1 MIHYHNFEQGWFHP
15 ARSISLMAVRLG
27 FVWLSLRRVHIC
39 LRHPQPLLCC
49 CFRLPILLTSVP
61 LDCVRGPLLLIEGSG
76 DQRRAPRGSQCAHVR
91 GGGGTSG
98 RCPGTI
104 SIMNTSCK
112 LCTIELSLRCDLER
126 VAVQCHFR
134 WRVRKHTCEKCARI
148 RGGIKTTPQCRPR
161 SLVFLFCNVCPA
173 GSSCARRTDRESYQC
188 STRSIC

>member
-1 MIHYHNFEQGWFHP
+1 MVAAEGWTTIIVPRVFDMIHYHNFEQGWFHP

-49 CFRLPILLTSVP
+49 CSRLPIFLTSVP

-104 SIMNTSCK
+104 SIMNSSCK
-112 LCTIELSLRCDLER
+112 LCYHR
-126 VAVQCHFR
+126 VLLAL
-134 WRVRKHTCEKCARI
+134 
-148 RGGIKTTPQCRPR
+148 RPR
-161 SLVFLFCNVCPA
+161 EGCRSMSFPL
-173 GSSCARRTDRESYQC
+173 ARTQTYMRKMRTHQRWHKNNPPM
-188 STRSIC
+188 